1 MSTPFQQSPYL
12 KEQKHFPNR
21 DLLDLSGQVD
31 IAYIDIAQKINARTI
46 GTFGLGFP
54 LVTGEKW
61 FLSGSSTS
69 QQTLRQLYTFTAA
82 GNIAHGIDINAIS
95 GFTKIYGT
103 FSNGTN
109 WYPLP
114 FVDSSAV
121 GNQVSVYVSSSNI
134 VISAGGSAPTIT
146 TGYVILEWLSEI

>member
-54 LVTGEKW
+54 LVTGEK
-61 FLSGSSTS
+61 
-69 QQTLRQLYTFTAA
+69 
-82 GNIAHGIDINAIS
+82 
-95 GFTKIYGT
+95 
-103 FSNGTN
+103 
-109 WYPLP
+109 
-114 FVDSSAV
+114 
-121 GNQVSVYVSSSNI
+121 
-134 VISAGGSAPTIT
+134 
-146 TGYVILEWLSEI
+146 